1 MTCTTPDY
9 TLWGF
14 GIDLNTDVAP
24 ILPDHNPLYSKTSK
38 IFFSGRCFED
48 YHFGHTK
55 ANFFFAQVY
64 YNFYARSSFKKTNSL
79 HIMLNLLSLSKLAG
93 NLPCDQ
99 WILWE
104 RWSYLVNSLDLL
116 FMTHKQ
122 NAAQRSI
129 QYFHCSWPKICK
141 SSNLIEAWLLNVNA
155 TCHLFL
161 HLVLIANATT
171 LRVTFWLWKLF
182 QMRFSAK
189 EQRQPKEKN
198 TCYLKNKNPNSP
210 TNIHKESHSLFIAI

>member
-1 MTCTTPDY
+1 MINEYCEKDEAIWSI
-9 TLWGF
+9 L
-14 GIDLNTDVAP
+14 LN
-24 ILPDHNPLYSKTSK
+24 
-38 IFFSGRCFED
+38 
-48 YHFGHTK
+48 
-55 ANFFFAQVY
+55 
-64 YNFYARSSFKKTNSL
+64 
-79 HIMLNLLSLSKLAG
+79 
-93 NLPCDQ
+93 
-99 WILWE
+99 
-104 RWSYLVNSLDLL
+104 LL

-122 NAAQRSI
+122 NAIQPSI

-189 EQRQPKEKN
+189 EQWQHREKDICCLKIGIHIHLQIFTRILIPYSLQCSSIWNVGGQARWPKSRWMN
-198 TCYLKNKNPNSP
+198 T
-210 TNIHKESHSLFIAI
+210 IALFAEQ

>member
-1 MTCTTPDY
+1 MNLLFLVWLVLHRTIPCEALVLIWIL
-9 TLWGF
+9 TLLQF
-14 GIDLNTDVAP
+14 CQI
-24 ILPDHNPLYSKTSK
+24 IIHCIKRTSK

-104 RWSYLVNSLDLL
+104 RWSYLVNSFKSVILDPQ
-116 FMTHKQ
+116 TEC
-122 NAAQRSI
+122 NPAQYSI
-129 QYFHCSWPKICK
+129 LP
-141 SSNLIEAWLLNVNA
+141 L
-155 TCHLFL
+155 
-161 HLVLIANATT
+161 
-171 LRVTFWLWKLF
+171 
-182 QMRFSAK
+182 FSAK
-189 EQRQPKEKN
+189 DLQVIEFDW
-198 TCYLKNKNPNSP
+198 
-210 TNIHKESHSLFIAI
+210 SLIIEC